1 MSDMVKVSGM
11 LVLLVQALRVS
22 VGKLGIIG
30 RVKLQLVQEIP
41 VRRYAD
47 WLHFIQISLILPLQT
62 TASADPVY
70 DALVTAY

>member
-1 MSDMVKVSGM
+1 M
-11 LVLLVQALRVS
+11 LVSVLQALRVS

-47 WLHFIQISLILPLQT
+47 WFISLFN
-62 TASADPVY
+62 SE
-70 DALVTAY
+70 ALDSCSIVCRCKPSVVLGDSRH